1 MCALV
6 EVGLECSTLRAGA
19 NRQRSSC
26 DKRILDLPKDVEA
39 ALEYQARAAH
49 MPTERYVAH
58 TVERALE
65 LRRRHA
71 AEDLKRHLEHMASQ
85 VAPTTMPEEMEAAL
99 EEAFG
104 PRAAATQLAPVKIV
118 LDTNILVRA
127 NPKDSPRAETMRP
140 EESGR
145 GRLRACATLL
155 LVLAGCSGRLPDID
169 PELAREIAAIKVID
183 NHGHPLTVPA
193 EGEKA
198 DDEYDALVF
207 EEMEPAPAPVRIRDN
222 NPEYIQAWK
231 LLYGYRYD
239 DMSEAHVKELVADKQ
254 RLMREKGEAYPA
266 WVLDRLGIDT
276 LLANRV
282 AMGRGLT
289 PPRFRWVT
297 YVDALMLP
305 FPDERRKRENP
316 DYRAFYKAQERLL
329 QRHRKESGVAAL
341 PASLD
346 DFEKQVVTA
355 TLERQKRGGAIG
367 VKFEAAYLRSL
378 DIADIAKEEAAK
390 VYAKYAK
397 GGEPTYEE
405 YKALQ
410 DYLFRFIAREAGRL
424 TMAVHIH
431 LCGGAGGYYKLGG
444 TNPTLLDGVLSDTT
458 LRKTNF
464 VLVHGGW
471 PFTKEAG
478 YLLTKPH
485 VYADISAMT
494 FVLYPRE
501 LERDPAVV
509 VEPGAGARALRWRR
523 RAIPA
528 ADQLGRDGL
537 AHGDHR
543 AQVGRHGADRHDA
556 RRRDLAAAGAR
567 SGAAGAARERGA
579 ALRLP
584 EIDAAAVDPT
594 GRDRRLHRF
603 AAGA

>member
-1 MCALV
+1 M
-6 EVGLECSTLRAGA
+6 
-19 NRQRSSC
+19 
-26 DKRILDLPKDVEA
+26 
-39 ALEYQARAAH
+39 
-49 MPTERYVAH
+49 
-58 TVERALE
+58 RAL
-65 LRRRHA
+65 L
-71 AEDLKRHLEHMASQ
+71 
-85 VAPTTMPEEMEAAL
+85 AL
-99 EEAFG
+99 
-104 PRAAATQLAPVKIV
+104 P
-118 LDTNILVRA
+118 
-127 NPKDSPRAETMRP
+127 
-140 EESGR
+140 
-145 GRLRACATLL
+145 LL
-155 LVLAGCSGRLPDID
+155 SLLTGCSDRLPDID
-169 PELAREIAAIKVID
+169 PDLAREIAAIKVID

-222 NPEYIQAWK
+222 NTEYVQAWK

-239 DMSEAHVKELVADKQ
+239 DMSEAHVKDLIAVKE
-254 RLMREKGEAYPA
+254 RTMREKGEAYPA

-276 LLANRV
+276 MLANRV
-282 AMGRGLT
+282 AMGRGLA

-305 FPDERRKRENP
+305 LPDERRKRENP

-329 QRHRKESGVAAL
+329 QRHMKESGVAAR
-341 PASLD
+341 PVSLD

-355 TLERQKRGGAIG
+355 TLERQKSGGAIG

-378 DIADIAKEEAAK
+378 DVADVAKDEAAK

-424 TMAVHIH
+424 SMAVHIH

-471 PFTKEAG
+471 PFTREAG
-478 YLLTKPH
+478 FLLTKPH

-501 LERDPAVV
+501 LSEILRSWLNLVPERVLYGGD
-509 VEPGAGARALRWRR
+509 VEPFMPQINWEETGWLTVTTGRKALGLALSGMIRDGEISRPRALE
-523 RAIPA
+523 
-528 ADQLGRDGL
+528 
-537 AHGDHR
+537 
-543 AQVGRHGADRHDA
+543 VA
-556 RRRDLAAAGAR
+556 RLVLRGNA
-567 SGAAGAARERGA
+567 ERLYGF
-579 ALRLP
+579 RN
-584 EIDAAAVDPT
+584 
-594 GRDRRLHRF
+594 
-603 AAGA
+603 